1 MNSIPALRILSI
13 VAILACGGLGFA
25 LWQNG
30 ESHRKALAAAEDAH
44 KRAIDDLQSSHNAA
58 LAVEQEKHLAALK
71 KLTEEHEKAI
81 DTLRNDQR
89 RQMTTAMKE
98 FEDIFDGNRR
108 TIDYLNVLEGRIR
121 SGQTVSK
128 AEAEKLAI
136 IATGLGF
143 LQKEYQKPF
152 SEFKQLEE
160 FLSRQAASLPG
171 RNAESTPQRFGFF
184 KRVFS
189 KEAREAQKQQL
200 RDEGARE
207 AFEAAQVKFNAVY
220 AAAQRQ
226 MASVSIN
233 ADQYVKKIY
242 DLIDEKN
249 KANAEDLGQ
258 FFDEARKAL
267 RTHQEVLDFQPT
279 ELPADNRP
287 QP

>member
-1 MNSIPALRILSI
+1 MNSIPALRTI
-13 VAILACGGLGFA
+13 AIIALLACGGLGFA
-25 LWQNG
+25 IWQGN
-30 ESHRKALAAAEDAH
+30 ETHRKALAAADDAH
-44 KRAIDDLQSSHNAA
+44 QRELDDLQSAHNAA
-58 LAVEQEKHLAALK
+58 LAAEQEKSITAIQNLNA
-71 KLTEEHEKAI
+71 EHEKTL
-81 DTLRNDQR
+81 DSLRNDQR
-89 RQMTTAMKE
+89 RQMTTALKE

-121 SGQTVSK
+121 GGQSVSK
-128 AEAEKLAI
+128 AEVEKLAI

-160 FLSRQAASLPG
+160 YLSKQAASLPA
-171 RNAESTPQRFGFF
+171 RSEEDAQRPGFF
-184 KRVFS
+184 KRIFS
-189 KEAREAQKQQL
+189 REAREAHRQQL

-207 AFEAAQVKFNAVY
+207 AFEAAQIKFNTVY
-220 AAAQRQ
+220 ASAQRQ

-249 KANAEDLGQ
+249 KANAEDLSQ

-267 RTHQEVLDFQPT
+267 RTHQDVLDFQPSQI
-279 ELPADNRP
+279 PNDNRP

>member
-1 MNSIPALRILSI
+1 MNSPSAFRII
-13 VAILACGGLGFA
+13 AILAVLACAGLGFA
-25 LWQNG
+25 LWQGNQN
-30 ESHRKALAAAEDAH
+30 HRKALAAADDAH
-44 KRAIDDLQSSHNAA
+44 RRALDDLQSAHNAA
-58 LAVEQEKHLAALK
+58 FATEQEKHMAALK
-71 KLTEEHEKAI
+71 KMTQEHEKTI
-81 DTLRNDQR
+81 DSMRQDQR
-89 RQMTTAMKE
+89 KQMTTALKE
-98 FEDIFDGNRR
+98 FDDIFDGNRR

-121 SGQTVSK
+121 AGQNVSK
-128 AEAEKLAI
+128 AEVEKLAI

-160 FLSRQAASLPG
+160 YFAKQAANLPQ
-171 RNAESTPQRFGFF
+171 RDAESPQRFGFF

-207 AFEAAQVKFNAVY
+207 AFEAAQIKFNTVY

-226 MASVSIN
+226 MSSVSID

-249 KANAEDLGQ
+249 QANTEDLGQ
-258 FFDEARKAL
+258 FFDEAREAL
-267 RTHQEVLDFQPT
+267 RTHQEVLDFVPT
-279 ELPADNRP
+279 EVPQDNRP
-287 QP
+287 RP